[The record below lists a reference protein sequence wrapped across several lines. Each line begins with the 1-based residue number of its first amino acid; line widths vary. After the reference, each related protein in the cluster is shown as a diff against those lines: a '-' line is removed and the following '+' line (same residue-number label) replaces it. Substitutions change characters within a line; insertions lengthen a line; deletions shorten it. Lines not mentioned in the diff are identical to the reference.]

1 VLEQG
6 EKVKAT
12 IGDHITV
19 HGQHVG
25 DASRFGEVLEVLG
38 PDGEPPY
45 VMRWEDGHSA
55 IFVPGS
61 GALVDHAPTTT
72 ELEHLRP

>member
-1 VLEQG
+1 M
-6 EKVKAT
+6 KAT

-19 HGQHVG
+19 HGQRVG
-25 DASRFGEVLEVLG
+25 DANRFGEVLEVLG

-45 VMRWEDGHSA
+45 VMRWEDGQSA
-55 IFVPGS
+55 IFVPRS

-72 ELEHLRP
+72 EPEPPRP

>member
-1 VLEQG
+1 M
-6 EKVKAT
+6 KAT

-25 DASRFGEVLEVLG
+25 DASRFGEVIEVLG

-61 GALVDHAPTTT
+61 GALVDHAPTT
-72 ELEHLRP
+72 EGGSGLSPAP